1 MNVVIGLNV
10 FWVVTQSIID
20 LNNWEE
26 PMDFMFVD
34 LFFSFIYVLEAVL
47 KLCHWSFAEYW
58 YYGDNR
64 FDLITSVLLA
74 MVGGSRG
81 AQAFSGA
88 LSASNCAGGHP
99 FLAPGPSVGGDA
111 APC

>member
-34 LFFSFIYVLEAVL
+34 LFFSFIYVLEA
-47 KLCHWSFAEYW
+47 KTTA
-58 YYGDNR
+58 
-64 FDLITSVLLA
+64 
-74 MVGGSRG
+74 
-81 AQAFSGA
+81 
-88 LSASNCAGGHP
+88 
-99 FLAPGPSVGGDA
+99 
-111 APC
+111 